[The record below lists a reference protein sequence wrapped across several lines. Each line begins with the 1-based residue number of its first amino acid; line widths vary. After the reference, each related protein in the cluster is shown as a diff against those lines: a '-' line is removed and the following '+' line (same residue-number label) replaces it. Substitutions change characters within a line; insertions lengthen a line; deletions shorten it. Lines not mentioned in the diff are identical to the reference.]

1 MKTNRPCGH
10 AATLFIDEFAFIRAS
25 DSSDAIGVLAAAQ
38 VIPLPSQANAE
49 LPSEIVW
56 MPKGEHEISAFAAD
70 GSPWK
75 GKVICDESG
84 AQAVQATLARI
95 QAEGHR
101 VPLDKDHK
109 DEEATAWVL
118 GFRWDPALGIVAKVE
133 WTSLGEQL
141 LRGKVYH
148 SFSPAFLLN
157 KKTSRV
163 SGFPGGGHAAGSLV
177 NAPAFGTAMPSLIA
191 ARLAGPSTTKPAFGG
206 NPDNT
211 AMKELLIKILAA
223 LKVETPAN
231 ATEEQL
237 VALAAKHIDRLPEA
251 GTEGQAIKTQL
262 AELQSL
268 KAKAQELESLQAKDL
283 ARRKADAKAA
293 VEKAVARGAIAAKDE
308 KIQAKWA
315 GMIEN
320 DPSHAEL
327 LAALP
332 DNPALTRVTE
342 PGHEI
347 SIKAGLLPV
356 LQALQAKKSEEVN
369 LRAQIYHDEIRPLF
383 AKNLQ
388 FNQELGLVLAANSL
402 GTLAGE
408 LITQRTFSLLKLQFP
423 WLFAITTDFS
433 DVGGSLD
440 QVVKARLK
448 VLPTKVVYVPGTGYV
463 RSNATTT
470 DVPVT
475 ISNHEG
481 VEIAFNVNEMSS
493 GNRDLF
499 GEQIEGAHYVIG
511 KGLVDSVLAVITAGN
526 FANATTQATAGLTPA
541 NSLDLMD
548 AALGTRGVN
557 GPRIGL
563 LSSAVFRKL
572 GNDTSIVSL
581 AQFQMKEIITQ
592 SMLPPIKNIQP
603 YEVFNLPG
611 TGNLTG
617 FAGTSS
623 ALAVATRVPNDY
635 SAAMPG
641 VGSNGSVQVV
651 KNIDTGVSAQ
661 LVRYIDHKLAESAWR
676 LALMW
681 GAAKGDPAA
690 GQRLISA

>member
-1 MKTNRPCGH
+1 MKTNCPLFLSLV
-10 AATLFIDEFAFIRAS
+10 AADRSPLTAHS
-25 DSSDAIGVLAAAQ
+25 QDSIAVLAAAQ
-38 VIPLPSQANAE
+38 VIPFSAGADEALPA
-49 LPSEIVW
+49 EIVW

-75 GKVICDESG
+75 GKVICDEAG
-84 AQAVQATLARI
+84 ALAVQATFERLRA
-95 QAEGHR
+95 QGQR

-118 GFRWDPALGIVAKVE
+118 GFRWDPVQGIVAKVE

-157 KKTSRV
+157 KQTSRV

-191 ARLAGPSTTKPAFGG
+191 ARLAGQSTTKPASGG
-206 NPDNT
+206 SPDKTN
-211 AMKELLIKILAA
+211 MKELLIKILAA
-223 LKVETPAN
+223 LKVEAPSGAS
-231 ATEEQL
+231 EEQL

-251 GTEGQAIKTQL
+251 GNEGQALKAQL
-262 AELQSL
+262 AELESL
-268 KAKAQELESLQAKDL
+268 KAKESELVALKAKDL
-283 ARRKADAKAA
+283 ERRKADAKAA
-293 VEKAVARGAIAAKDE
+293 VEKAVARGALAAKDE

-320 DPSHAEL
+320 DPTHAEL

-332 DNPALTRVTE
+332 DNPALSRVTQ
-342 PGHEI
+342 PGVEI
-347 SIKAGLLPV
+347 SVKAGLLPI
-356 LQALQAKKSEEVN
+356 LQALQAKKSAEVD

-402 GTLAGE
+402 GSLAGE

-423 WLFAITTDFS
+423 WLFDITTDFS
-433 DVGGSLD
+433 DVGGSLNH
-440 QVVKARLK
+440 VVKARLK

-463 RSNATTT
+463 RSNAGTT

-481 VEIAFNVNEMSS
+481 VEIAFNANEMSS
-493 GNRDLF
+493 TNRDLF

-548 AALGTRGVN
+548 AALGARGVN

-572 GNDTSIVSL
+572 GNDSSILNL

-592 SMLPPIKNIQP
+592 AMLPPIKNIKP
-603 YEVFNLPG
+603 HEVFNLP
-611 TGNLTG
+611 TAANLTG
-617 FAGTSS
+617 FAGTAS

-635 SAAMPG
+635 SAALPG
-641 VGSNGSVQVV
+641 VASNGSVQVV

-661 LVRYIDHKLAESAWR
+661 LVRYVDHKLAEAAWR

-681 GAAKGDPAA
+681 GAAKGDPEA